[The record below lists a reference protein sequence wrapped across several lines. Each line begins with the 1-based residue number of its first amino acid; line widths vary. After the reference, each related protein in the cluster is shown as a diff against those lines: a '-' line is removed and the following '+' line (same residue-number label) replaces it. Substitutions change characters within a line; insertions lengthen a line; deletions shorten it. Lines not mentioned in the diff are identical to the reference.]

1 MNNPQVH
8 ITLLH
13 KNTPLYDINMSKNN
27 ILPVLQRCML
37 ESSLRLWHLFLLQH
51 FPKSSISHCEQ
62 SEWMCLYSSETDSD
76 MGRGLPYKLLH
87 QRLNL
92 YGKHNLHFKMKSNS
106 CHKCTDQQS
115 YWQISSN
122 CLKSLTLTSG
132 WSGATPKRTSP
143 NGTGNFS

>member
-51 FPKSSISHCEQ
+51 CPKSSISHCEQ

-92 YGKHNLHFKMKSNS
+92 YGKHNLHFKMKSNMQLPQMYRS
-106 CHKCTDQQS
+106 TVLLTNIKQLPEKSHFNFWMVWSHTKTD
-115 YWQISSN
+115 
-122 CLKSLTLTSG
+122 KSK
-132 WSGATPKRTSP
+132 WDW
-143 NGTGNFS
+143 